1 MPEPTGRTTTPG
13 SIPFLTRFGLEPVR
27 AAIEYA
33 GMRWMNRTAL
43 PSGDGHPVIV
53 FPGLASGER
62 AVAPLVSCCADLGYA
77 THDGG
82 HGCDSGRP
90 GDVAARLDALADEA
104 NAVFRHHGRAMSLI
118 GWSLGG
124 ICAREVAKLLGPRR
138 VRQIVTIGAPFAAST
153 AHARTGRPDTMPTD
167 RPGDPATAT
176 ALVARLGTPPPVP
189 CTSIY
194 SRSDGIADRQACRD
208 AQAGASRSGESIEV
222 DGSHAGL
229 GWNPRVLAIVADR
242 LAQPAAGWRPYA
254 AASSRH

>member
-1 MPEPTGRTTTPG
+1 MPAPTDKATTTDSSLP
-13 SIPFLTRFGLEPVR
+13 SFARLGLEPMR

-33 GMRWMNRTAL
+33 GMRWMNRAAL

-53 FPGLASGER
+53 FPGLADGER
-62 AVAPLVSCCADLGYA
+62 ALAALVSCCLDLGYA

-82 HGCDSGRP
+82 RGCDSASP
-90 GDVAARLDALADEA
+90 ADVAARLDMLADEA
-104 NAVFRHHGRAMSLI
+104 NAVYRHHGRAMSLI

-124 ICAREVAKLLGPRR
+124 FCAREVAKLLGPRR
-138 VRQIVTIGAPFAAST
+138 VRQVVTIGTPFAASV
-153 AHARTGRPDTMPTD
+153 ADAQTGWFCRMPND
-167 RPGDPATAT
+167 RSTEPATAL
-176 ALVARLGTPPPVP
+176 AARLDTPPPMP

-194 SRSDGIADRQACRD
+194 SRSGGDVGRQACRD
-208 AQAGASRSGESIEV
+208 AQAGASQDGESIEI
-222 DGSHAGL
+222 DGSRAGL